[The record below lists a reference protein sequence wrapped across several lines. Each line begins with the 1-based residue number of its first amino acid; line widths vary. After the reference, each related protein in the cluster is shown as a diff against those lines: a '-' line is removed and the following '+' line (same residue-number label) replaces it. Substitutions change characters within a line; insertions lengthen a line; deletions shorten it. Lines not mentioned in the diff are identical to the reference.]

1 MKRILIILLI
11 VLNGFAGYGQDS
23 LRMRLTDFYRLILQ
37 YHPLARQ
44 AANLPDMARKE
55 IRTARGAFD
64 PVLKSVYEEKK
75 FDQKNYWSI
84 WESGLVVPVWTGADV
99 KIAYDQNKGRLLD
112 DQFLVPEEGLSYFG
126 ISVPLGQ
133 GLLIDQRRASLRQA
147 QQLEKM
153 AEAERVKAINKLLLT
168 AAKSFWDWQFTY
180 RRLQFH
186 EEGVRLASQRFEA
199 VRGRVLFGDLPAIDS
214 LEAYIEVQN
223 RRTILLQSEVDFQ
236 NARLIASNFLW
247 DENQQPVKILP
258 ALVPVSDASERDTMH
273 AVERD
278 LLLELAKINHPELIK
293 LQAKRTQ
300 LEIEKRL
307 AQEKLRPKF
316 NFDYNFLSEGQ
327 PGSAD
332 IQQFSLNN
340 NYKMGFTFSMPLF
353 LREERG
359 KLGLARLKIQQTTY
373 DQQQITRDILTDI
386 NTAWNELN
394 TFKEQVVI
402 QEEQTRNAA
411 LMLDAELFR
420 FNNGE
425 SSVFL
430 VNTRENALV
439 NARIKLAELQA
450 KYEKSKA
457 VLLWAAGVLFRL

>member
-1 MKRILIILLI
+1 MRLRLIFLLLLLTALP
-11 VLNGFAGYGQDS
+11 VRGQDS
-23 LRMRLTDFYRLILQ
+23 LRMTLSDYYSLILRF
-37 YHPLARQ
+37 HPLAKQ
-44 AANLPDMARKE
+44 AANLPEMARKE

-64 PVLKSVYEEKK
+64 PVLKSEYEEKK
-75 FDQKNYWSI
+75 FDTKNYWSL
-84 WESGLVVPVWTGADV
+84 WESKLMVPVWYGADIKV
-99 KIAYDQNKGRLLD
+99 AYDQNNGRFLD
-112 DQFLVPEEGLSYFG
+112 DQYRVPEEGLSYVG

-133 GLLIDQRRASLRQA
+133 GLLIDQRRAGLRQA

-153 AEAERVKAINKLLLT
+153 AEAERIKAINKLLLN
-168 AAKSFWDWQFTY
+168 AAKTFWDWQFTY

-186 EEGVRLASQRFEA
+186 EEGVRLATQRFEA

-223 RRTILLQSEVDFQ
+223 RRNILLQSQVEFQ

-247 DENQQPVKILP
+247 DENLQPVEIRP
-258 ALVPVSDASERDTMH
+258 AMIPEPEVADSDTLSALQ
-273 AVERD
+273 RD
-278 LLLELAKINHPELIK
+278 LLLELAKVNHPELIK
-293 LQAKRTQ
+293 LEAKLKQ
-300 LEIEKRL
+300 LNIEKKL
-307 AQEKLRPKF
+307 ATEKLRPKL
-316 NFDYNFLSEGQ
+316 NLDYNFLSQGE
-327 PGSAD
+327 PWSAD
-332 IQQFSLNN
+332 VQQYSLNN

-359 KLGLARLKIQQTTY
+359 KLGLTRLKIQQTTF
-373 DQQQITRDILTDI
+373 DQQQTTRDILTEI
-386 NTAWNELN
+386 NTSWNELN
-394 TFKEQVVI
+394 NFREQVVI
-402 QEEQTRNAA
+402 QQEQTSNAA

-425 SSVFL
+425 SSIFL

-457 VLLWAAGVLFRL
+457 MMLWSAGVLFRP

>member
-1 MKRILIILLI
+1 MKRFLVLL
-11 VLNGFAGYGQDS
+11 LLLLSGTKGYGQDS
-23 LRMRLTDFYRLILQ
+23 LRMTLPDYYRLILQ

-44 AANLPDMARKE
+44 AANLPEMARKE

-84 WESGLVVPVWTGADV
+84 WESGLVVPVWTGADLKV
-99 KIAYDQNKGRLLD
+99 AYDQNNGRFLD
-112 DQFLVPEEGLSYFG
+112 DQFVVPEEGLSYFG

-153 AEAERVKAINKLLLT
+153 AEAERVKAINKLLLN

-186 EEGVRLASQRFEA
+186 EEGVRLATQRFEA

-223 RRTILLQSEVDFQ
+223 RRGILLQSQVEFQ

-247 DENQQPVKILP
+247 NENQEPVEISANLIP
-258 ALVPVSDASERDTMH
+258 AADALEKDAMNAVQRDM
-273 AVERD
+273 
-278 LLLELAKINHPELIK
+278 LLELAKVNHPELLK
-293 LQAKRTQ
+293 LEAKLSQ
-300 LEIEKRL
+300 LDIEKRL
-307 AQEKLRPKF
+307 AQEKLRPKL
-316 NFDYNFLSEGQ
+316 NFDYNFLSGTQ
-327 PGSAD
+327 PWSAD
-332 IQQFSLNN
+332 VQQFSLNN

-359 KLGLARLKIQQTTY
+359 KLGLTRLKIQQTGY
-373 DQQQITRDILTDI
+373 DQKQITREILTDI

-394 TFKEQVVI
+394 TLKDQVTI
-402 QEEQTRNAA
+402 QEEQTSNAA
-411 LMLDAELFR
+411 KMLDAELFR

-425 SSVFL
+425 SSIFL

-439 NARIKLAELQA
+439 NARIKLAELSA

-457 VLLWAAGVLFRL
+457 MLLWAAGVLSRQ